1 MYVYVCM
8 YMHVCVCLCLCMYM
22 YVLCMYIYVHV
33 CKCMCACN
41 CVHMCVC
48 VRLYVLY
55 MCASVC
61 QDVLWCRTTRYHTKS
76 EDSCALREERLELE
90 TPTTEHVYVSAWRCK
105 VRAMLAPMHQGDACE
120 PNTKNLKGSPTRRP
134 MFQKNAS
141 EAGCDGRAW
150 RRQGSE
156 TTDPGTAARIEG
168 EGPGRAECAKGG
180 VPATPEAESKRR
192 KIAKAGPAPRA
203 HAKTLSSCM
212 QNVALFIEKP
222 LQSAMSGSAFPSG
235 RGPSRRAGFEVLFVP

>member
-22 YVLCMYIYVHV
+22 YVICMYMYVHV
-33 CKCMCACN
+33 CKCMCVCK

-76 EDSCALREERLELE
+76 EDSCAFREERLELE

-134 MFQKNAS
+134 MFQKTQAKRAVT
-141 EAGCDGRAW
+141 AGRGGDK
-150 RRQGSE
+150 
-156 TTDPGTAARIEG
+156 AAKPPT
-168 EGPGRAECAKGG
+168 PGRLHASRAKGRG
-180 VPATPEAESKRR
+180 GRNALRAVCLRHRR
-192 KIAKAGPAPRA
+192 RSQKDAKSQKMARPLGHMQRRFR
-203 HAKTLSSCM
+203 HACKT
-212 QNVALFIEKP
+212 
-222 LQSAMSGSAFPSG
+222 
-235 RGPSRRAGFEVLFVP
+235 